1 MNDLI
6 EFLPSSF
13 RDPSGFLFHDRGV
26 LYRQVNRS
34 YREDF
39 DHFINSG
46 LYSSLIDAG
55 LLVVHEE
62 VTLPPAEPLEC
73 YKILRPDPL
82 PFISYPFEWS
92 FSQLQDAALTTL
104 QIQKKSLEY
113 GMSLKDSTAY
123 NIQFREGKPLLIDT
137 LSFERYSEGRPWKA
151 YRQFCQ
157 HFLAPLALSSYT
169 DIRLSQLLRIHLD
182 GIPLD
187 LASRLLPYR
196 TRFRFS
202 LLTHLHLHAKAQ
214 THFANK
220 PVRQVR
226 RSISRRAFLGLIEN
240 LESCVS
246 TLSWTPPQDEWASY
260 YEDTNYSG
268 EAFRHKEQLVSEF
281 LDRISPKP
289 NIIWDLGSNTG
300 FFSRLAA
307 SRGMTTIAFDQDPAC
322 VERNYRVCRQKE
334 DTNILPL
341 WVDLTNPSPNLGWHG
356 RERLSLLER
365 AFPDA
370 ILALA
375 LIHHLAIANNL
386 PLSRLAGFF
395 GELCRSLII
404 EFVPKTDSQ
413 VQRLLASREDVF
425 PDYTQKS
432 FEQAF
437 SRYFEIRMVSK
448 IRQTERMLYQMERKS
463 L

>member
-1 MNDLI
+1 MNDSI
-6 EFLPSSF
+6 ESLPSSF
-13 RDPSGFLFHDRGV
+13 RDPSGFLFLDRDV

-39 DHFINSG
+39 DHFMSSG
-46 LYSSLIDAG
+46 LCSSLVDAG
-55 LLVVHEE
+55 LLVAHEE
-62 VTLPPAEPLEC
+62 VALPPAEPQEC
-73 YKILRPDPL
+73 YKILRPEPL

-104 QIQKKSLEY
+104 AIQKRSLDR

-123 NIQFREGKPLLIDT
+123 NIQFRKGKPLLIDT
-137 LSFERYSEGRPWKA
+137 LSFERYSEGRPWTG

-157 HFLAPLALSSYT
+157 HFLAPLALASFA
-169 DIRLSQLLRIHLD
+169 DIRLSQLLWIHLD

-187 LASRLLPYR
+187 LASRLLPFR

-214 THFANK
+214 THFADK
-220 PVRQVR
+220 PARQVR
-226 RSISRRAFLGLIEN
+226 RSVSRRALQGLIEN
-240 LESCVS
+240 LESCVGA
-246 TLSWTPPQDEWASY
+246 LSWTPLQQEWASY
-260 YEDTNYSG
+260 YEDTNYTG
-268 EAFRHKEQLVSEF
+268 ESFRYKEQLVGEY
-281 LDRISPKP
+281 LDRINPKP
-289 NIIWDLGSNTG
+289 DMVWDLGANTG
-300 FFSRLAA
+300 LFSRLAA

-322 VERNYRVCRQKE
+322 VERNYRVCRQE
-334 DTNILPL
+334 GDTHILPL

-356 RERLSLLER
+356 RERMSLLER
-365 AFPDA
+365 GTPDA
-370 ILALA
+370 VLALA

-413 VQRLLASREDVF
+413 VQRLLASREDIF
-425 PDYTQKS
+425 PNYTQEA

-437 SRYFEIRMVSK
+437 RRYFEIRTVTQ
-448 IRQTERMLYQMERKS
+448 IRQTERSLYLMER
-463 L
+463 

>member
-1 MNDLI
+1 MNDSI
-6 EFLPSSF
+6 ESLPSSF
-13 RDPSGFLFHDRGV
+13 RDPSGFLFLDRGV

-39 DHFINSG
+39 DRFMDSG
-46 LYSSLIDAG
+46 LCSSLVDSG
-55 LLVVHEE
+55 LLVPHEE
-62 VTLPPAEPLEC
+62 VALQPAEPIEC
-73 YKILRPDPL
+73 YRILRPDPL

-104 QIQKKSLEY
+104 AIQKRSLEH
-113 GMSLKDSTAY
+113 GMSLKDGTAY
-123 NIQFREGKPLLIDT
+123 NIQFRDGKPLLIDT
-137 LSFERYSEGRPWKA
+137 LSFERYSEGRPWTA

-157 HFLAPLALSSYT
+157 HFLAPLALACYS

-187 LASRLLPYR
+187 LASRLLPLH

-214 THFANK
+214 THFADK
-220 PVRQVR
+220 PARQVR
-226 RSISRRAFLGLIEN
+226 RSVSRRALQGLIEN
-240 LESCVS
+240 LESCVGA
-246 TLSWTPPQDEWASY
+246 LSWAPPQKEWASY
-260 YEDTNYSG
+260 YEDTNYTS
-268 EAFRHKEQLVSEF
+268 EAFRHKEQLVGEY
-281 LDRISPKP
+281 LDRINPQP
-289 NIIWDLGSNTG
+289 DMVWDLGANTG
-300 FFSRLAA
+300 LFSRLAA
-307 SRGMTTIAFDQDPAC
+307 NRGLTTIAFDQDPAC
-322 VERNYRVCRQKE
+322 VERNYRVCRQE
-334 DTNILPL
+334 GGTNILPL

-356 RERLSLLER
+356 RERMSLLER
-365 AFPDA
+365 GSPDA
-370 ILALA
+370 VLALA

-413 VQRLLASREDVF
+413 VQRLLASREDIF
-425 PDYTQKS
+425 PNYTQEA

-437 SRYFEIRMVSK
+437 RRYFEIGEVSK
-448 IRQTERMLYQMERKS
+448 IRQTERTLYRMERKP

>member
-6 EFLPSSF
+6 EGLPSSF
-13 RDPSGFLFHDRGV
+13 RDPSGFLFLDRGV

-34 YREDF
+34 YREDYDRF
-39 DHFINSG
+39 VGSG
-46 LYSSLIDAG
+46 LFDSLVDAG
-55 LLVVHEE
+55 LLVAHRE
-62 VTLPPAEPLEC
+62 VALPGPEPQER
-73 YKILRPDPL
+73 YKTLRPEPL

-104 QIQKKSLEY
+104 AIQKKSLEH
-113 GMSLKDSTAY
+113 GMSLKDGTAY
-123 NIQFREGKPLLIDT
+123 NIQFRNGKPLFIDT
-137 LSFERYSEGRPWKA
+137 LSFEKYSEGRPWAA

-157 HFLAPLALSSYT
+157 HFLAPLALASYS

-182 GIPLD
+182 GVPLD
-187 LASRLLPYR
+187 LASRLLPFH

-214 THFANK
+214 THFADK
-220 PVRQVR
+220 PARQVR
-226 RSISRRAFLGLIEN
+226 RSVSRRALQGLIDN
-240 LESCVS
+240 LESCVAA
-246 TLSWTPPQDEWASY
+246 LNWKPPQQEWASY
-260 YEDTNYSG
+260 YEDTNYTS
-268 EAFRHKEQLVSEF
+268 EAFRHKEQLVGEY
-281 LDRISPKP
+281 LDRINPKP
-289 NIIWDLGSNTG
+289 DMVWDLGANTG
-300 FFSRLAA
+300 LFSRLAA

-322 VERNYRVCRQKE
+322 VERNYRVCGQE
-334 DTNILPL
+334 GDSNILPL

-356 RERLSLLER
+356 RERMSLLER
-365 AFPDA
+365 GSPDA
-370 ILALA
+370 VLALA

-413 VQRLLASREDVF
+413 VQRLLASREDIF
-425 PDYTQKS
+425 PNYTQEA

-437 SRYFEIRMVSK
+437 RRYFEIGAVSK
-448 IRQTERMLYQMERKS
+448 IRQTERTLYRMERKP